1 MQSYSKFSVPEK
13 IQALPANRG
22 AFFHVPL
29 YFSCLSFAR
38 YIIILQTK
46 ELSMNQANVEVS
58 FYLKKSCRATGVIQ
72 MVAVRSAVPS
82 GAVAEKRVF

>member
-1 MQSYSKFSVPEK
+1 MDFGGIMQSQSKFSVPEK
-13 IQALPANRG
+13 IQALSANRG

-46 ELSMNQANVEVS
+46 ELSMNQVISA
-58 FYLKKSCRATGVIQ
+58 ATC
-72 MVAVRSAVPS
+72 SATW
-82 GAVAEKRVF
+82 G